1 MASFVPENL
10 LQNQR
15 DNERSK
21 PFEGSVDLL
30 ILANAKKMGLSFDEL
45 ALFRVR
51 DFLEFTDI
59 YFGELQPSRRFAKD
73 GIRNATQA
81 DIDQLLG

>member
-1 MASFVPENL
+1 MATFVPENL
-10 LQNQR
+10 LQYQR
-15 DNERSK
+15 NIERSK
-21 PFEGSVDLL
+21 PFGGRIDLL

-59 YFGELQPSRRFAKD
+59 YFGELGQKQGEQALE
-73 GIRNATQA
+73 ATQE
-81 DIDQLLG
+81 DIDKLLM

>member
-1 MASFVPENL
+1 M
-10 LQNQR
+10 
-15 DNERSK
+15 
-21 PFEGSVDLL
+21 DLL

-59 YFGELQPSRRFAKD
+59 YFGEVTQQQGEQVRE
-73 GIRNATQA
+73 ATQE
-81 DIDQLLG
+81 DIDKLLG

>member
-1 MASFVPENL
+1 
-10 LQNQR
+10 
-15 DNERSK
+15 
-21 PFEGSVDLL
+21 
-30 ILANAKKMGLSFDEL
+30 MGLSFDEL

>member
-1 MASFVPENL
+1 MVSFIPENL
-10 LQNQR
+10 LHQKPKKAN
-15 DNERSK
+15 K
-21 PFEGSVDLL
+21 PFEGRIDLL

-59 YFGELQPSRRFAKD
+59 YFGELQKR
-73 GIRNATQA
+73 GEQA
-81 DIDQLLG
+81 REAAQEDIDKLLM

>member
-15 DNERSK
+15 NNERSK
-21 PFEGSVDLL
+21 PFGGRIDLL

-59 YFGELQPSRRFAKD
+59 YFGELGQKQGEQVRE
-73 GIRNATQA
+73 ATQE
-81 DIDQLLG
+81 DIDKLLM

>member
-1 MASFVPENL
+1 
-10 LQNQR
+10 
-15 DNERSK
+15 
-21 PFEGSVDLL
+21 
-30 ILANAKKMGLSFDEL
+30 MGLSFDEL

-59 YFGELQPSRRFAKD
+59 YFGELQPSQRFAKD
-73 GIRNATQA
+73 EIRNATQA

>member
-1 MASFVPENL
+1 MVSFVPENL

-15 DNERSK
+15 NNERSK
-21 PFEGSVDLL
+21 PFEGRIDLL
-30 ILANAKKMGLSFDEL
+30 ILVNAKKMGLSFDEL

-59 YFGELQPSRRFAKD
+59 YFGELEQKQGERVRE
-73 GIRNATQA
+73 ATQE
-81 DIDQLLG
+81 DIDKLLM

>member
-1 MASFVPENL
+1 MVSFVPENL

-15 DNERSK
+15 NSEQSK
-21 PFEGSVDLL
+21 SFGGRIDLL

-59 YFGELQPSRRFAKD
+59 YFGELKPNQRFAKD
-73 GIRNATQA
+73 EIRNATQA

>member
-1 MASFVPENL
+1 MVSFIPENL
-10 LQNQR
+10 LQNR
-15 DNERSK
+15 RNNERSK
-21 PFEGSVDLL
+21 PFEGRIDLL

-59 YFGELQPSRRFAKD
+59 YFGELEQKQGERVREA
-73 GIRNATQA
+73 AQE
-81 DIDQLLG
+81 DIDKLLM

>member
-1 MASFVPENL
+1 MVSFVPENL

-15 DNERSK
+15 NNERSK
-21 PFEGSVDLL
+21 PFGGRIDLL

-51 DFLEFTDI
+51 DFLEFTEI
-59 YFGELQPSRRFAKD
+59 YFPDLESQNTEQ
-73 GIRNATQA
+73 IRPATQE
-81 DIDQLLG
+81 DIDKFLM